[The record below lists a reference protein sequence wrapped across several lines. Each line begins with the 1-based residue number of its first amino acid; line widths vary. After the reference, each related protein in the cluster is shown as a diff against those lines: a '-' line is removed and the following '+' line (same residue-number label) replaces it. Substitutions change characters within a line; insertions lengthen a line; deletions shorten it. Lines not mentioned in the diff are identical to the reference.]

1 MPLIPQFRA
10 EGPAT
15 AQRPAM
21 ERERRSPR
29 VDASEALRGIA
40 RLSGAVEDGGEIA
53 NIDPNLGQASAAG
66 VAAIGEGI
74 EDVGGALYDIEM
86 RVLEAKNYADEHDA
100 QIEMDREVLRF
111 EEWKADNPNPES
123 WEPAWRERMQNFGG
137 QYFAGK
143 NLSPNAEVA
152 IRRRMESFTEGRA
165 INVGMDA
172 MRTTVKKAQE
182 SLYADI
188 LRARS
193 ARDYKQ
199 VESLTAYG
207 EQRGWIAA
215 DRAEAIRIQAR
226 DEIQARTTEDALNY
240 ANAFAMRGM
249 LPEAREQ
256 LVGAGL
262 EPSELAEQMARF
274 ETVTAAAIETEEAYT
289 VAAESSPVE
298 VAQNLDAKDEYG
310 NFTHFPHIKGTARQK
325 LASDLWGQHYAE
337 KSQIADYVKE
347 GLANGSF
354 QSLEQIEEQ
363 FDGFELSEMEKRTY
377 QDQLSGQYVK
387 DEGYVQAAV
396 IAVAGYDPATDP
408 LGIKAGSMASEY
420 QAVLGDDPRL
430 GGILSVLEKR
440 RNGESLTMEEE
451 TKANKL
457 REAREVIEA
466 GGTWKRDAKAI
477 EVYEKDGVKTYFDTS
492 VEIKEGE
499 PGYFETEPGFF
510 DLKGKS
516 GRIVQLSQEDRAMI
530 DSVESSK
537 RKGMVED
544 ILTKNKE
551 LAPASEI
558 ISSLERSAATGQIS
572 TGAEWDDEFKRLILP
587 EADKSSQLQIE
598 RDSQLFPEKA
608 LPEIQGSNEDMIR
621 DIKKNAAMMK
631 AKATF

>member
-1 MPLIPQFRA
+1 
-10 EGPAT
+10 
-15 AQRPAM
+15 
-21 ERERRSPR
+21 
-29 VDASEALRGIA
+29 
-40 RLSGAVEDGGEIA
+40 
-53 NIDPNLGQASAAG
+53 
-66 VAAIGEGI
+66 
-74 EDVGGALYDIEM
+74 
-86 RVLEAKNYADEHDA
+86 
-100 QIEMDREVLRF
+100 
-111 EEWKADNPNPES
+111 
-123 WEPAWRERMQNFGG
+123 
-137 QYFAGK
+137 
-143 NLSPNAEVA
+143 
-152 IRRRMESFTEGRA
+152 
-165 INVGMDA
+165 
-172 MRTTVKKAQE
+172 
-182 SLYADI
+182 
-188 LRARS
+188 
-193 ARDYKQ
+193 
-199 VESLTAYG
+199 
-207 EQRGWIAA
+207 
-215 DRAEAIRIQAR
+215 
-226 DEIQARTTEDALNY
+226 
-240 ANAFAMRGM
+240 
-249 LPEAREQ
+249 
-256 LVGAGL
+256 
-262 EPSELAEQMARF
+262 
-274 ETVTAAAIETEEAYT
+274 
-289 VAAESSPVE
+289 
-298 VAQNLDAKDEYG
+298 
-310 NFTHFPHIKGTARQK
+310 
-325 LASDLWGQHYAE
+325 
-337 KSQIADYVKE
+337 
-347 GLANGSF
+347 
-354 QSLEQIEEQ
+354 
-363 FDGFELSEMEKRTY
+363 
-377 QDQLSGQYVK
+377 VK